1 MLALAKPVGTPED
14 QCEASFHGPESRRH
28 SVLCCEWMLKA
39 PRHKIAKRRYMPIRN
54 IRTGYSTRRLGELLE
69 AHQGRSS
76 DISSAS
82 APIASMTATDS
93 KELLGNTLTKSIATA
108 VWRTPSCV
116 PCRDSELLI
125 SAGDSGLSRKM
136 TRPLTCRYSIAWKR
150 LPGGLGGAGGFACHF
165 RIRKRPGRRNR
176 LPHQKGETFWKLT
189 PKRVV
194 RPGSTL
200 RQTYKAKSWP
210 GLVRLL
216 SSSESR
222 TIVTGPSFTSCT
234 CMLAWYSPVSTGTG
248 PRLAASTK

>member
-176 LPHQKGETFWKLT
+176 LPHQKDETFWKLT
-189 PKRVV
+189 PKR
-194 RPGSTL
+194 
-200 RQTYKAKSWP
+200 
-210 GLVRLL
+210 L
-216 SSSESR
+216 SLGQPLFHEIRSSETRFDTRSG
-222 TIVTGPSFTSCT
+222 TVASVGTSADAARKRACAT
-234 CMLAWYSPVSTGTG
+234 SKWDGYLLTSP
-248 PRLAASTK
+248 